1 MLIFGA
7 LEKTTLSAAC
17 EHRSIS
23 SKWLQHPRGLGADSE
38 EDDAQ

>member
-1 MLIFGA
+1 MLIFVA
-7 LEKTTLSAAC
+7 LEKTILSVAC
-17 EHRSIS
+17 EHRIIG